1 MRKRSK
7 YRPRY
12 VQPDTMAYVMSG
24 FMKVANV
31 PTAGV
36 ELLARNEAALDE
48 VLQGRGND
56 DHAEILITMA
66 NCAESLELLK
76 ISEGWMDEIKGAQAA
91 INSMRERGQRTGRYV
106 FTGPEM
112 ESVKD
117 IMTLHTQQLHK
128 CTIRDLE
135 KVLAQQLP

>member
-12 VQPDTMAYVMSG
+12 VQPDPMAYVLSG
-24 FMKVANV
+24 FMKVADV
-31 PTAGV
+31 PIAGV

-48 VLQGRGND
+48 VMQGRGND

-66 NCAESLELLK
+66 NCAESLELMK
-76 ISEGWMDEIKGAQAA
+76 ISEGWMEEIKAAQEAVE
-91 INSMRERGQRTGRYV
+91 SMRERGKRTGRYV

-112 ESVKD
+112 EIVKD
-117 IMTLHTQQLHK
+117 IMTLHTQQLQK
-128 CTIRDLE
+128 CSIRDME
-135 KVLAQQLP
+135 KVLLGKLN

>member
-12 VQPDTMAYVMSG
+12 VQPNPMAYVMAG
-24 FMKVANV
+24 MMKVADV

-48 VLQGRGND
+48 VIQGRGND

-66 NCAESLELLK
+66 NCAESLELMK
-76 ISEGWMDEIKGAQAA
+76 ISEGWMEEIKAAQAA
-91 INSMRERGQRTGRYV
+91 VESMRERGHRTGRFV

-112 ESVKD
+112 EIVKD
-117 IMTLHTQQLHK
+117 IMTLHTQQLQK
-128 CTIRDLE
+128 CSIRDME
-135 KVLAQQLP
+135 KVLLGKLN